1 MSVHGSAPRQ
11 REFRGFAGCP
21 ASWKPCTTRSCGNL
35 SFTIH
40 TPSLCH
46 PDKHTTHNTM
56 LAYSSSSMSA
66 ISTSAPAGQSA
77 LHNILSVNHAA
88 APQHQQR
95 CVSESSLV
103 RNGSSLTH
111 STSSS
116 SGSSSMRHSTR
127 YYDNKNTT
135 FMMIN
140 RSGGATVKAMI
151 PAILA
156 RCEQAERSSDVTA
169 PEEECYLLAHWAVDA
184 FYKVVIASN
193 GGIAAL
199 IRAMQCFPN
208 QAGLQEC
215 CCKAIANLCAQST
228 TNQGTLEQCH
238 GVRQVIAAM
247 QYHASSVAVQ
257 SAACEALASLCPDVL
272 WRSVADS
279 LDVTCD
285 LLQVLQHAK
294 DMYLHPIHR
303 STAERLLQL
312 TVTNAMS
319 NSRRTC

>member
-1 MSVHGSAPRQ
+1 
-11 REFRGFAGCP
+11 
-21 ASWKPCTTRSCGNL
+21 
-35 SFTIH
+35 
-40 TPSLCH
+40 
-46 PDKHTTHNTM
+46 M

-77 LHNILSVNHAA
+77 LHNMLSVNHHH
-88 APQHQQR
+88 APQLQPR
-95 CVSESSLV
+95 CVSDSSLV
-103 RNGSSLTH
+103 RNGSSVTH
-111 STSSS
+111 SSGSTSS
-116 SGSSSMRHSTR
+116 MRPSTR

-156 RCEQAERSSDVTA
+156 RCDEAAQRSDVTA
-169 PEEECYLLAHWAVDA
+169 PEEECYLLAHWAEDA

-193 GGIAAL
+193 GGIVAF
-199 IRAMQCFPN
+199 IRAMQSFPH
-208 QAGLQEC
+208 QAGLLEC
-215 CCKAIANLCAQST
+215 CCKALANLCAQST

-238 GVRQVIAAM
+238 GVRHIIATM

-257 SAACEALASLCPDVL
+257 SAACEALASLSPDVL
-272 WRSVADS
+272 WRSVAGS

-294 DMYLHPIHR
+294 DMYLHPTHR
-303 STAERLLQL
+303 NTAERLLQL
-312 TVTNAMS
+312 TVTHAMS

>member
-1 MSVHGSAPRQ
+1 
-11 REFRGFAGCP
+11 
-21 ASWKPCTTRSCGNL
+21 
-35 SFTIH
+35 
-40 TPSLCH
+40 
-46 PDKHTTHNTM
+46 
-56 LAYSSSSMSA
+56 
-66 ISTSAPAGQSA
+66 
-77 LHNILSVNHAA
+77 
-88 APQHQQR
+88 
-95 CVSESSLV
+95 
-103 RNGSSLTH
+103 
-111 STSSS
+111 
-116 SGSSSMRHSTR
+116 MRHSTR

-135 FMMIN
+135 FLMIN

-156 RCEQAERSSDVTA
+156 RCHEAAEQRSDVTA

-199 IRAMQCFPN
+199 LRAMHCFPN

-215 CCKAIANLCAQST
+215 CCKALANLCAQST
-228 TNQGTLEQCH
+228 TNQGTFEQCH
-238 GVRQVIAAM
+238 GVRHVIAAM
-247 QYHASSVAVQ
+247 QCHASSVAVQ
-257 SAACEALASLCPDVL
+257 SAACEALASLAPDLL
-272 WRSVADS
+272 WRSVSDS

-294 DMYLHPIHR
+294 DMYLHPTHR

-312 TVTNAMS
+312 TVNNAMS